1 MVERFDAM
9 GWRWPTGPEPGK
21 SAMRRW
27 YYQGLIARVL
37 IGLACLVPAG
47 CADQRGSVTPAES
60 LALLRTGQPV
70 LRCREACLAEW
81 QRAQPQAAQ
90 LDAGRRSEEL
100 ALLVMRTG
108 YQDDLSLYYLGRA
121 AEGMGYRAAAQSYYR
136 QSTQLSGT
144 SISCQYLSR
153 QCGGVALPQASLSR
167 VATLERMFSS
177 PRPRRTGPASQGP
190 GAPGVPGAPETPEVP
205 EAAPVEVSEPPPSP
219 VPPPAARPVSRPAG
233 PAPFEYIEPPPA
245 AR

>member
-1 MVERFDAM
+1 
-9 GWRWPTGPEPGK
+9 
-21 SAMRRW
+21 MRRW

-47 CADQRGSVTPAES
+47 CADQRSSITPAQS
-60 LALLRTGQPV
+60 LALLPTGRPV
-70 LRCREACLAEW
+70 LSCREACLAEW

-90 LDAGRRSEEL
+90 LDAGRRSQEL
-100 ALLVMRTG
+100 AALVMRIG

-153 QCGGVALPQASLSR
+153 QCGGVALPQAALSR
-167 VATLERMFSS
+167 VAAIERMFNS
-177 PRPRRTGPASQGP
+177 PRPRRPGPALQRS
-190 GAPGVPGAPETPEVP
+190 GAPGVPEAPEALGAPEAL
-205 EAAPVEVSEPPPSP
+205 EAAPGEVAEPPPSP
-219 VPPPAARPVSRPAG
+219 VPPPAPPLAARPVPHPAG

>member
-1 MVERFDAM
+1 
-9 GWRWPTGPEPGK
+9 
-21 SAMRRW
+21 MRRW

-47 CADQRGSVTPAES
+47 CADQRGSITPAQS
-60 LALLRTGQPV
+60 LALLPTGRPV
-70 LRCREACLAEW
+70 LSCREACLAEW

-90 LDAGRRSEEL
+90 LDAGRRSQEL
-100 ALLVMRTG
+100 AALVMRIG
-108 YQDDLSLYYLGRA
+108 YQDDLSLFYLGRA
-121 AEGMGYRAAAQSYYR
+121 AEGMGYRAAAASYYR

-153 QCGGVALPQASLSR
+153 QCGGVALPGASLSR
-167 VATLERMFSS
+167 VAALERMVSS

-190 GAPGVPGAPETPEVP
+190 GAPGVPEAPEAA
-205 EAAPVEVSEPPPSP
+205 EAAPVELAEPAPSP
-219 VPPPAARPVSRPAG
+219 VPPPVPSPAARPVSRPGG
-233 PAPFEYIEPPPA
+233 PAPFDYIEPPPA

>member
-1 MVERFDAM
+1 MAERFDAI
-9 GWRWPTGPEPGK
+9 GWRLRTGPEPGN

-27 YYQGLIARVL
+27 YYRGLIARIL

-47 CADQRGSVTPAES
+47 CADQRGSITPAQS
-60 LALLRTGQPV
+60 LALLPTGRPV
-70 LRCREACLAEW
+70 LSCREACLGEW

-90 LDAGRRSEEL
+90 LDAGRRSQEL
-100 ALLVMRTG
+100 AALVMRIG

-153 QCGGVALPQASLSR
+153 QCGGVALPQAASSR
-167 VATLERMFSS
+167 VAAIERMFNS
-177 PRPRRTGPASQGP
+177 PRLRRPGPALRRS
-190 GAPGVPGAPETPEVP
+190 GAPGVPEAPEAL
-205 EAAPVEVSEPPPSP
+205 EAAPGEVAEPPPSP
-219 VPPPAARPVSRPAG
+219 APPPAARPISRPAG